1 MKTTQKIISTE
12 PTCIDDSESAPW
24 TDLEIEDFHV
34 KVFKDAYPVTTG
46 HRLYVPM
53 YNNVDVLRDSV
64 MDAVLRGIKG
74 IEDKEWD
81 GFNVGMNIGESAG
94 QTCAWPHVHMI
105 PRRQGDMEDPTGG
118 VRHVIPEK
126 GNYRKW

>member
-12 PTCIDDSESAPW
+12 PACIDDSESAPW

-53 YNNVDVLRDSV
+53 YNNVDVLRDAV

-74 IEDKEWD
+74 VQDDEW
-81 GFNVGMNIGESAG
+81 GGHHG
-94 QTCAWPHVHMI
+94 QHHAS
-105 PRRQGDMEDPTGG
+105 QNG
-118 VRHVIPEK
+118 VEPVC
-126 GNYRKW
+126 GNQLVLISKR